1 MIQVIDKQG
10 FPILK
15 DYALIIGIDPGVNT
29 GISCWHKA
37 EKRLLWVECHP
48 AVEAEILVLKMA
60 AEGRNIWVRFEDAR
74 MRKWFGNA
82 GREQLQGAGS
92 IKRDCQRWEEFLTYH
107 NIPFEKVA
115 PKNNRTKMTAAEFKM
130 LTGWQGKTNEHGRD
144 SASLIIGL

>member
-1 MIQVIDKQG
+1 MNYKQ
-10 FPILK
+10 F
-15 DYALIIGIDPGVNT
+15 ALIIGIDPGVHT

-60 AEGRNIWVRFEDAR
+60 AEGRNVLVRFE
-74 MRKWFGNA
+74 
-82 GREQLQGAGS
+82 AGS

-115 PKNNRTKMTAAEFKM
+115 PRNNRTKMTANAFKM
-130 LTGWQGKTNEHGRD
+130 LTKWQEKTNEHSRD
-144 SASLIIGL
+144 SAALIIGI

>member
-1 MIQVIDKQG
+1 MNHKQ
-10 FPILK
+10 F
-15 DYALIIGIDPGVNT
+15 ALIIGIDPGVHT

-60 AEGRNIWVRFEDAR
+60 AEGRNIWVRFEGAR
-74 MRKWFGNA
+74 
-82 GREQLQGAGS
+82 S

-115 PKNNRTKMTAAEFKM
+115 PRNNRTKMTAAEFKL
-130 LTGWQGKTNEHGRD
+130 LTGWQGKTNEHSRD
-144 SASLIIGL
+144 SAALIIGL